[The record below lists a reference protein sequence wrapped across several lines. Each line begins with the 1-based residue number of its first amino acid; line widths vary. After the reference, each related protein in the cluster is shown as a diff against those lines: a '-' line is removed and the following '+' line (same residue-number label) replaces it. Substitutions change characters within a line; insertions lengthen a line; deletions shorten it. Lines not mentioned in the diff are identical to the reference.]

1 MQDRLDQSNCS
12 RGQNA
17 SKSEDNIEVLS
28 GEGDRFVKSLRDRSE
43 GIDQSGDSTS
53 IEVF

>member
-1 MQDRLDQSNCS
+1 MQDKLDQLDSS

-28 GEGDRFVKSLRDRSE
+28 GEGDRFEKSLRDRSK
-43 GIDQSGDSTS
+43 GIDQSGDSTP